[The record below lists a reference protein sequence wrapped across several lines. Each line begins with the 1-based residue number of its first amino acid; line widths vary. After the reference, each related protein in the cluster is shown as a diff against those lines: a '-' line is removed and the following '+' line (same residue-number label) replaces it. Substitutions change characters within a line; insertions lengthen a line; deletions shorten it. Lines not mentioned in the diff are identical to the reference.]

1 MATVKLQTSDNEIF
15 EVDREVAFLCKTV
28 KNFCED
34 VDMDDNTVVPLPNV
48 TGSVMKK
55 VLEFCEYHKEEYK
68 GIDFDEMAEKAPNK
82 VIDMNNKAIT
92 EWDANFIKVD
102 QPFLFEIIL
111 AANYLHIQPLL
122 DLSCKT
128 VANMIKGKSP
138 QEIRETF
145 NIPND
150 FTPEE
155 EEKVRKENAWT
166 EDDSMN
172 VDNK

>member
-1 MATVKLQTSDNEIF
+1 MATTTVKLQTSDNEIF
-15 EVDREVAFLCKTV
+15 EVDREVAFICATV
-28 KNFCED
+28 RNFCQDAGDD
-34 VDMDDNTVVPLPNV
+34 VDIVPLPNV
-48 TGSVMKK
+48 TAPVMKK

-68 GIDFDEMAEKAPNK
+68 GIDFEKLPQNK
-82 VIDMNNKAIT
+82 VIDMNNKAIG
-92 EWDANFIKVD
+92 EWDGNFIKVD

-128 VANMIKGKSP
+128 VANMIRGKSP

-145 NIPND
+145 NITND

-166 EDDSMN
+166 EDDAMN
-172 VDNK
+172 VDK